1 MENQKRQLD
10 KNLFRPADRT
20 QEQSDVIARKSSTLM
35 QDALRSLR
43 KNVFFM
49 ISLFILLVIVL
60 MSIFAPVVSDYTY
73 KEQDLN
79 RSLMAPRIPGLEN
92 ISFLGLDGKETKTFY
107 GNNVQTAEMKA
118 NTQFKTQTEEQK
130 QFISFEV
137 VNEGD
142 GTPNSAEVKAT
153 YDKYAAKG
161 FEDEYFYFGT
171 DRLGRDIWTR
181 VWDGTRVSLLIAVAA
196 ALIDLVIGVAYG
208 GIAAYYGGRVDNYMM
223 RFLEVIIGI
232 PNLVVVILM
241 ILVLDP
247 GIWAIIIALTITG
260 WTSMARIVRGEVLK
274 LKGHEFVLASRTLG
288 APNRKII
295 GRHLIPNVMGL
306 IIVNTMFS
314 IPSAI
319 FFEAF
324 LSFIGLGLPSPA
336 ASLGTLINDG
346 FKTLQ
351 TTPSMLVFPAVLI
364 SIIMIVFNI
373 LGDGLRDAFDPKMRK

>member
-1 MENQKRQLD
+1 MENQKKRPD

-20 QEQSDVIARKSSTLM
+20 QDESDVITRKSSTLL
-35 QDALRSLR
+35 QDAVRSLR

-49 ISLFILLVIVL
+49 ISFFLLVVIVL
-60 MSIFAPVVSDYTY
+60 MSIFAPVVSDYSY
-73 KEQDLN
+73 KDQDLN
-79 RSLMAPRIPGLEN
+79 RSLMGPRIPVLEN
-92 ISFLGLDGKETKTFY
+92 ISFLGLDGTQTKTFY

-118 NTQFKTQTEEQK
+118 NTQFDNAEEYIK
-130 QFISFEV
+130 FDVI
-137 VNEGD
+137 NEGN
-142 GTPNSAEVKAT
+142 GSPNSAAVKAT

-161 FEDEYFYFGT
+161 LKDEYFYFGT
-171 DRLGRDIWTR
+171 DRLGRDVWTR
-181 VWDGTRVSLLIAVAA
+181 VWDGTRVSLLIAFAA

-223 RFLEVIIGI
+223 RFLEVVIGI

-241 ILVLDP
+241 ILILDP
-247 GIWAIIIALTITG
+247 GILAIIIALTITG

-274 LKGHEFVLASRTLG
+274 LKGQEFVLAARTLG

-295 GRHLIPNVMGL
+295 LKHLIPNVMGL

-346 FKTLQ
+346 FKTLL
-351 TTPSMLVFPAVLI
+351 TTPSLLVFPAVLI
-364 SIIMIVFNI
+364 SVLMIVFNL
-373 LGDGLRDAFDPKMRK
+373 LGDGLRDAFDPKMKK

>member
-1 MENQKRQLD
+1 MENQKQQLD

-20 QEQSDVIARKSSTLM
+20 QEQGDVIARKSSTLL
-35 QDALRSLR
+35 QDAVRSLR

-49 ISLFILLVIVL
+49 ISLFLLIVIVL

-79 RSLMAPRIPGLEN
+79 RSLMGPRIPVLED
-92 ISFLGLDGKETKTFY
+92 ISFLGLSGKETKTFY

-118 NTQFKTQTEEQK
+118 NTQFDNQSD
-130 QFISFEV
+130 FITFDV
-137 VNEGD
+137 VSEGD
-142 GTPNSAEVKAT
+142 GSPNSAEVKAT

-161 FEDEYFYFGT
+161 LEDEYFYFGT
-171 DRLGRDIWTR
+171 DRLGRDVWTR

-208 GIAAYYGGRVDNYMM
+208 GIAAYYGGRVDNFMM

-241 ILVLDP
+241 ILILDP

-295 GRHLIPNVMGL
+295 ARHLIPNVMGL

-346 FKTLQ
+346 FKTLL
-351 TTPSMLVFPAVLI
+351 TTPSLLVFPAVLI

-373 LGDGLRDAFDPKMRK
+373 LGDGLRDAFDPKIRK

>member
-1 MENQKRQLD
+1 MENRKKELD

-20 QEQSDVIARKSSTLM
+20 EEQSDVMARKSTTLL
-35 QDALRSLR
+35 QDAVRSLR

-49 ISLFILLVIVL
+49 ISLVLLLIIVL
-60 MSIFAPVVSDYTY
+60 MSIFAPVASDYTY

-79 RSLMAPRIPGLEN
+79 RSLMGPRIPVLEN
-92 ISFLGLDGKETKTFY
+92 ISFLGLDGTQTKTFN
-107 GNNVQTAEMKA
+107 GNNVQAAEMKA
-118 NTQFKTQTEEQK
+118 KMQFDNQED
-130 QFISFEV
+130 FITFET

-142 GTPNSAEVKAT
+142 GSRNSAEVKAT

-161 FEDEYFYFGT
+161 VEDEYFYFGT
-171 DRLGRDIWTR
+171 DRLGRDVWTR

-241 ILVLDP
+241 ILILDP

-274 LKGHEFVLASRTLG
+274 LKGHEFVLAARTLG

-295 GRHLIPNVMGL
+295 ARHLVPNVMGL

-346 FKTLQ
+346 FKTLL
-351 TTPSMLVFPAVLI
+351 TTPTLLVFPAVII
-364 SIIMIVFNI
+364 SVLMIVFNI

>member
-1 MENQKRQLD
+1 MENRKNELD

-20 QEQSDVIARKSSTLM
+20 EEQSDVMARKSTTLL
-35 QDALRSLR
+35 QDAVRSLR

-49 ISLFILLVIVL
+49 ISLFLLLVIVL
-60 MSIFAPVVSDYTY
+60 MSIFAPVASDYTY

-79 RSLMAPRIPGLEN
+79 RSLMGPRIPVLED
-92 ISFLGLDGKETKTFY
+92 ISFLGLDGTQTKTFN
-107 GNNVQTAEMKA
+107 GNNVQAAEMKA
-118 NTQFKTQTEEQK
+118 KMQFDNQEDYITFDTV
-130 QFISFEV
+130 S
-137 VNEGD
+137 EGD
-142 GTPNSAEVKAT
+142 GSPNSAEVKAT

-161 FEDEYFYFGT
+161 IDDEYFYFGT
-171 DRLGRDIWTR
+171 DRLGRDVWTR

-196 ALIDLVIGVAYG
+196 AIIDLVIGVAYG

-241 ILVLDP
+241 ILILDP

-274 LKGHEFVLASRTLG
+274 LKGHEFVLAARTLG

-295 GRHLIPNVMGL
+295 ARHLVPNVMGL

-346 FKTLQ
+346 FKTLL
-351 TTPSMLVFPAVLI
+351 TTPTLLVFPAVII
-364 SIIMIVFNI
+364 SVLMIVFNI

>member
-1 MENQKRQLD
+1 MMENRKKELD

-20 QEQSDVIARKSSTLM
+20 EEQSDVIARKSTTLL
-35 QDALRSLR
+35 QDAVRSLR

-49 ISLFILLVIVL
+49 ISLFLLLIIVL
-60 MSIFAPVVSDYTY
+60 MSIFAPVASDYTY

-79 RSLMAPRIPGLEN
+79 RSLMGPRIPVLED
-92 ISFLGLDGKETKTFY
+92 ISFLGLDGTQTKTFN
-107 GNNVQTAEMKA
+107 GNNVQAAEMKA
-118 NTQFKTQTEEQK
+118 NLQFDNQEE
-130 QFISFEV
+130 FITFETV
-137 VNEGD
+137 SEGD
-142 GTPNSAEVKAT
+142 GSPNSAEVKAT

-161 FEDEYFYFGT
+161 VEDEYFYFGT
-171 DRLGRDIWTR
+171 DRLGRDVWTR
-181 VWDGTRVSLLIAVAA
+181 VWDGTRVSLLIAFAA
-196 ALIDLVIGVAYG
+196 AIIDLVIGVAYG

-241 ILVLDP
+241 ILILDP

-274 LKGHEFVLASRTLG
+274 LKGHEFVLAARTLG

-295 GRHLIPNVMGL
+295 ARHLVPNVMGL

-346 FKTLQ
+346 FKTLL
-351 TTPSMLVFPAVLI
+351 TTPSLLVFPAVLI
-364 SIIMIVFNI
+364 SVLMIVFNI